1 MTKNM
6 ILSLAFLLML
16 SYNVKADFK
25 STVHISK
32 PNKLSYADM
41 HRVIPN
47 TNKIKPKFIF
57 PLYMSPK
64 NISSKSII

>member
-47 TNKIKPKFIF
+47 INKIKPKFVF
-57 PLYMSPK
+57 PIYVSPSEVKLY
-64 NISSKSII
+64 I